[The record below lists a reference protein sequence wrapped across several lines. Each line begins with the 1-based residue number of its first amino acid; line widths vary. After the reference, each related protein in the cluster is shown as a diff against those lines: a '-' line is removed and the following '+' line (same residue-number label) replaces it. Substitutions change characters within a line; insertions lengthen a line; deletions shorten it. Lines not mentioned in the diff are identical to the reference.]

1 MRIFQQ
7 RLSHDQADE
16 SQRHNVPVVTLSF
29 ADRRRSRQRLKLNTG
44 EEVGLALEHGLVLVD
59 GDWLADANGEL
70 IMVRAARETV
80 LRITSGSNLQL
91 TRAAYHLGNR
101 HVTLEVG
108 DGYLQLEHDPVLVDM
123 LTQLG
128 GLTLDQVQAAFNPDV
143 GAYGEAIAMV
153 MMKASMKTMRWH
165 KRRSQQMNPNL
176 HTAIPITTTHTIT
189 AMADTGL
196 TTTEQATSAMFN
208 LDMAQLG
215 AILQLSSP
223 ALPIGGYSYSQGLE
237 GAVEIGLIHD
247 KHSASDWISQ
257 QLQWVVAHS
266 EGPIWALLYD
276 AWSSE
281 RFEDV
286 VHWNSYFYAL
296 RETSE
301 IRLETTQMGWSLNKL
316 ASELRWYSS
325 ERQKQLQQLQPMT
338 LPAVHSLA
346 AYSLNIDKTA
356 ALTAFFYTWLEN
368 QVTAAIKSVP
378 LGQVAGQQILTTG
391 LALLPSTVNEA
402 LARST
407 SAPPKVQSFAP
418 STLLCPPAMNINSI
432 VYFVLKR
439 YGYANFCPNSRLKP
453 THQKVA
459 SLEGRGRGPGRI
471 RQDHLA

>member
-1 MRIFQQ
+1 M
-7 RLSHDQADE
+7 
-16 SQRHNVPVVTLSF
+16 
-29 ADRRRSRQRLKLNTG
+29 
-44 EEVGLALEHGLVLVD
+44 
-59 GDWLADANGEL
+59 AN
-70 IMVRAARETV
+70 
-80 LRITSGSNLQL
+80 
-91 TRAAYHLGNR
+91 
-101 HVTLEVG
+101 
-108 DGYLQLEHDPVLVDM
+108 
-123 LTQLG
+123 
-128 GLTLDQVQAAFNPDV
+128 
-143 GAYGEAIAMV
+143 
-153 MMKASMKTMRWH
+153 
-165 KRRSQQMNPNL
+165 
-176 HTAIPITTTHTIT
+176 
-189 AMADTGL
+189 TGL

-418 STLLCPPAMNINSI
+418 Q
-432 VYFVLKR
+432 
-439 YGYANFCPNSRLKP
+439 YAVVSSRHE
-453 THQKVA
+453 HQFNRLFR
-459 SLEGRGRGPGRI
+459 S
-471 RQDHLA
+471 